1 MRPSDPN
8 PLLRRLGIASWS
20 IVGVFA
26 VLAIV
31 VWLLMQASIIVIPV
45 VFAFAI
51 VYLLNPSVSAL
62 ERRGIARVLGAA
74 IVYIVVTVLLVGG
87 VAAVWPAL
95 ADQGSALGESV
106 PLIYERATDWVDD
119 VASGLGIE
127 LALPTYEELIDV
139 SGEDLEF
146 TEQLQQFAERALGVL
161 ANVLESV
168 ALLFL
173 APVIAFYLLV
183 DLPRATR
190 IMKDLVPPAIKE
202 ETIHVAERL
211 GRALGGFV
219 RGQLVAA
226 SIVALLSVFGFWAI
240 GLDLWLV
247 IGIIAGALNM
257 IPLLGPWVGG
267 FLAVG
272 VALVTGTLGLVVAA
286 FFVALGVQQLDNHFV
301 SPLVLRA
308 TVKLHP
314 SVIILSLMV
323 GGSIAGLLGVLL
335 AVPIVAV
342 MKVLASHYWRTRM
355 LGEPWREAAE
365 AIVEEPE
372 ITRTGEILIER
383 IRARREQAEGSDQTD
398 PGATS
403 FFDETP

>member
-1 MRPSDPN
+1 MTSRDPN

-20 IVGVFA
+20 IIGVFG

-31 VWLLMQASIIVIPV
+31 IWLLIQASIIVIPV
-45 VFAFAI
+45 VFSFAI
-51 VYLLNPSVSAL
+51 VYLLNPSVTAF
-62 ERRGIARVLGAA
+62 ERRGMGRLLGAT
-74 IVYIVVTVLLVGG
+74 IMYVVVTVLLFGLG
-87 VAAVWPAL
+87 LAVWPSL
-95 ADQGSALGESV
+95 ADQGSQLGESI
-106 PLIYERATDWVDD
+106 PLIYERGAEWVTDTAEAAGIEVVIPTLEELTD
-119 VASGLGIE
+119 GLG
-127 LALPTYEELIDV
+127 T
-139 SGEDLEF
+139 SGFEF
-146 TEQLQQFAERALGVL
+146 TDELQGLAEGLLAVL
-161 ANVLESV
+161 AGVLESV
-168 ALLFL
+168 VLIFL
-173 APVIAFYLLV
+173 APVIAFYILV

-190 IMKDLVPPAIKE
+190 IARDLVPPSIKE

-226 SIVALLSVFGFWAI
+226 TIVALMSVFGFWAI

-257 IPLLGPWVGG
+257 VPLLGPWVGG
-267 FLAVG
+267 ILAVS
-272 VALVTGTLGLVVAA
+272 VALVTGSLGLVFAA
-286 FFVALGVQQLDNHFV
+286 GLVALAVQQIDNHFV

-323 GGSIAGLLGVLL
+323 GGSVAGLLGVLL
-335 AVPIVAV
+335 AVPAVAV
-342 MKVLASHYWRTRM
+342 LKVLLSHYWRTRM
-355 LGEPWREAAE
+355 LGEPWRQAAE

-372 ITRTGEILIER
+372 ITRTGEILVER
-383 IRARREQAEGSDQTD
+383 IRARREREGDETE
-398 PGATS
+398 PTS

>member
-1 MRPSDPN
+1 MRPSEPN

-26 VLAIV
+26 VFAIV
-31 VWLLMQASIIVIPV
+31 VWLLIQASIIVLPV

-51 VYLLNPSVSAL
+51 VYLLNPSVTAL
-62 ERRGIARVLGAA
+62 ERRGVSRVLGTA

-106 PLIYERATDWVDD
+106 PLIYERATEWAGG
-119 VASGLGIE
+119 VAGGLGVE
-127 LALPTYEELIDV
+127 LALPTYEELTDV
-139 SGEDLEF
+139 SGELEF
-146 TEQLQQFAERALGVL
+146 TEQLQQFAEQALGVL

-168 ALLFL
+168 ALIFL

-190 IMKDLVPPAIKE
+190 IMRDLVPPAIKE
-202 ETIHVAERL
+202 EMIHVAERL

-272 VALVTGTLGLVVAA
+272 VALVTGTFGLVVAA

-323 GGSIAGLLGVLL
+323 GGSVAGLLGVLL

-383 IRARREQAEGSDQTD
+383 IRARREQAERNDHTD